1 MTVQAPNW
9 TAVVPVKAWRS
20 AKSRLTVGLRA
31 EIARALT
38 LDTLDVLTSH
48 PDIAQVVVVTADTEV
63 GSEAR
68 NRGATVLA
76 EEPGGLNSAVRQA
89 CTWVATHLGDGPTV
103 VVPADLAYLS
113 SDVLAAAL
121 AALAQN
127 VPAHIPD
134 ISGEGTT
141 LLAASSASA
150 IDPHYGLGSSA
161 AHASA
166 GFSRVA
172 DVDARARADTDQL
185 ADLDRDWKP
194 GPRVSVLLDRLAL
207 GA

>member
-1 MTVQAPNW
+1 VTVPTPAW
-9 TAVVPVKAWRS
+9 TAVVPVKAWQS
-20 AKSRLTVGLRA
+20 AKSRLTVGLRQ

-48 PDIAQVVVVTADTEV
+48 PDIAHVVVVTADAEV
-63 GSEAR
+63 ASEAR
-68 NRGATVLA
+68 NRGATVLT
-76 EEPGGLNSAVRQA
+76 EEPGGLNHAVRQA
-89 CTWVATHLGDGPTV
+89 CTWIAAHHGDGLTV

-113 SDVLAAAL
+113 SDVLRAAL
-121 AALAQN
+121 AALAEKL
-127 VPAHIPD
+127 PAHIPD

-166 GFSRVA
+166 GFTRLDDA
-172 DVDARARADTDQL
+172 DARARTDTDQL

-194 GPRVSVLLDRLAL
+194 GPRVSALLDRLAL